1 MGLSNTTAFQ
11 RSVIGASMIVAPLV
25 FIAAE
30 LLHAHFETE
39 PSAYLDAIAANP
51 DRWYGAH
58 MLVLLGLALMLPAIV
73 GVALIV
79 RSSDPRLGTGS
90 VSLAILGTVALA
102 ALVGMELVA
111 WQLAQS
117 EIARAEMIA
126 LWENTAENEA
136 IFPLVIVALLL
147 PVGWLL
153 VGVGLYRGRAVS
165 RWSAVLIGLAQLVGF
180 ASELAGATK
189 WIAVTAQ
196 VAFAVGLIPIGL
208 RVLHAAES
216 GSTGPTAQTR
226 EVAASR

>member
-1 MGLSNTTAFQ
+1 
-11 RSVIGASMIVAPLV
+11 
-25 FIAAE
+25 
-30 LLHAHFETE
+30 
-39 PSAYLDAIAANP
+39 
-51 DRWYGAH
+51 
-58 MLVLLGLALMLPAIV
+58 
-73 GVALIV
+73 
-79 RSSDPRLGTGS
+79 
-90 VSLAILGTVALA
+90 
-102 ALVGMELVA
+102 
-111 WQLAQS
+111 
-117 EIARAEMIA
+117 MIA

-189 WIAVTAQ
+189 WIAVAAQ

-208 RVLHAAES
+208 RVLQAAES